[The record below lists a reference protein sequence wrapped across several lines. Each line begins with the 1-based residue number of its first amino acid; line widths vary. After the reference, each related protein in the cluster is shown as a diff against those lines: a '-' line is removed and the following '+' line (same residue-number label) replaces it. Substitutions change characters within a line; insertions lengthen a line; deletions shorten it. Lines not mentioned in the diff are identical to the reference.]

1 MHCIQDAVANN
12 GEHAMKS
19 IAILALS
26 LALSTAAQAASD
38 CKGLAENECTGK
50 ATCQWVPERIK
61 DVTKTFDGKPHKR
74 SAKAHCRLETIHSAR
89 ASEAGKATTEAP
101 AAPAQ

>member
-74 SAKAHCRLETIHSAR
+74 SAKAHCRLETIRS
-89 ASEAGKATTEAP
+89 AGKATTEA
-101 AAPAQ
+101 ASAPAK